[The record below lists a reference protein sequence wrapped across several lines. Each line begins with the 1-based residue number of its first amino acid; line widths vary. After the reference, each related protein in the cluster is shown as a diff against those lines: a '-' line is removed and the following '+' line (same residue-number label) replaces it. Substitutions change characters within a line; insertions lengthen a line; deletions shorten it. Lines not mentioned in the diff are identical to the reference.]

1 MTPAGRESGIS
12 LLEVVVA
19 MVVGGI
25 ALVAFSQSAKPT
37 IASNKTNKTYID
49 ITGGLAEVLD
59 SAMTQPVATLDLMN
73 GNIYKSR
80 QGVSVKVLVSSY
92 TQAQADGLMPG
103 LDISRMR
110 KITVKAVADTI
121 RTLSGT
127 VSNYQ
132 EATNGRCYQ

>member
-1 MTPAGRESGIS
+1 MSGARERGIS
-12 LLEVVVA
+12 MLEVVVA
-19 MVVGGI
+19 MMVAGV
-25 ALVAFSQSAKPT
+25 ALAAFMQSVKPA
-37 IASNKTNKTYID
+37 IKGNKTNKAYID

-59 SAMTQPVATLDLMN
+59 SAMTQPVASLDLMN
-73 GNIYKSR
+73 GNVYRSR

-110 KITVKAVADTI
+110 KITVKSVADTV

-132 EATNGRCYQ
+132 EAMGGRCYP